1 MEEENAIDLLQR
13 YRRDRRV
20 LLDFI
25 LSGSLIKKVVM
36 PPGAVTLDDVDLD
49 QVSVDYVLNC
59 AKKSEMLELSEAI
72 RDYHD
77 HTGLPQMSDAGSVGE
92 FYLVT
97 DPESSGS
104 PPKRAPP
111 PVPISAVPPIAVST
125 PPPAYP
131 TSPVASNIS
140 RSESLDSAQERE
152 LTVDDIEDFEDDD
165 DTSMVEGLR
174 AKRTLNDASDLAV
187 KLPPFST
194 GITDDDLR
202 ETAYEILLACAGA
215 TGGLIV
221 PSKEKKKDKKSS
233 SLIRKLGRSKT
244 GSIVSQSQNAPGLVG
259 LLESMRVQ
267 LEISEAMD
275 IRTKQGLLNA
285 LVGKAGK
292 RMDTLLVPLELL
304 CCVARTEFSDKKAF
318 IRWQKRQLKVL
329 EEGLVN
335 HPVVGFG
342 ESGRKTNELRI
353 LLAKIEESEF
363 LPSSSGELQ
372 RTECLRSLRE
382 IAIPLA
388 ERPARGDLTG
398 EICHWADG
406 YQFNVRLY
414 EKLLLSVF
422 DMLDEGKLT
431 EEVEEILELLKSTW
445 RVLGITETIHHTC
458 YAWVLFRQYVIT
470 REHRILLHA
479 LEQLNKIPLMEQ
491 RGQQERLHLKSLRS
505 KVEGERDMSFLQAFL
520 TPIQRWADKQ
530 LGDYH
535 LHFSEGSAIMEKIVA
550 VAMITRRL
558 LLEEPDTSTQSLP
571 ISDRDQ
577 IEMYITSSIKHAF
590 TRTNQVVERV
600 DMSHEHPLALLAEEL
615 KKLLKK
621 DSATFMPVLQQRH
634 PQATVVSA
642 SLVHKLYGVKL
653 RPFLDSAEHLS
664 EDVISVFPAA
674 ESLEQFIMALITSV
688 CHEENAEILLRK
700 LNLYQIETK
709 SGTLVLRWVNS
720 QLGRIL
726 GWVERVTQQE
736 HWDPISLQ
744 QRHAGSIVEVYRIV
758 EETVDQFFGLKVPM
772 RFTELNSMFRGIDNA
787 LQVYGNLVV
796 NDLASK
802 EDLIPP
808 VPVLTRYSK
817 EAGLI
822 KSFVKKELF
831 DTRVLEREETRPRE
845 ISVLT
850 TPTLCVQLNTL
861 YYAISHLN
869 KLEDSIWE
877 RWTHKRSQEKLIRKS
892 IDDKSKK
899 DTFDGSR
906 KVINAAMER
915 ICEYTGTKIIFCDL
929 RVPFIDN
936 LYKPSVSGSR
946 VDVLIEPLDM
956 ELSQLCDIV
965 VEPLRDRI
973 VTSLLQA
980 SLDGLLRVILDGGP
994 SRVFFPGDAKL
1005 LEEDLEVLKEFFISG
1020 GDGLPRGVVENQVAR
1035 VRVVIKLH
1043 GYETRELIEDL
1054 KSASGLEMQG
1064 GKGKLGADSKTLLRI
1079 LCHRSDS
1086 EASQFLK
1093 KQFKIPKSSA

>member
-1 MEEENAIDLLQR
+1 MEEENALELLQR

-59 AKKSEMLELSEAI
+59 AKKSIMLELSEAI

-77 HTGLPQMSDAGSVGE
+77 HTGLPQMSDTGSVGE

-104 PPKRAPP
+104 PPRRPP
-111 PVPISAVPPIAVST
+111 PTVPISAVPPVAVF
-125 PPPAYP
+125 PP
-131 TSPVASNIS
+131 SPIISNVS
-140 RSESLDSAQERE
+140 RSVSFDSTQEKE

-165 DTSMVEGLR
+165 DAAVVESFR

-187 KLPPFST
+187 KLPSFST
-194 GITDDDLR
+194 GISDDDLR

-221 PSKEKKKDKKSS
+221 PSKEKKKDKKSR
-233 SLIRKLGRSKT
+233 LIRKLGRSKS
-244 GSIVSQSQNAPGLVG
+244 GSVVSQSQNAPGLVG
-259 LLESMRVQ
+259 LLETMRVQ
-267 LEISEAMD
+267 MEISESMD
-275 IRTKQGLLNA
+275 IRTRQGLLNA

-292 RMDTLLVPLELL
+292 RMDTLLIPLELL
-304 CCVARTEFSDKKAF
+304 CCISRSEFSDKKAF

-335 HPVVGFG
+335 HPAVGFG

-353 LLAKIEESEF
+353 LLAKIEEAEF
-363 LPSSSGELQ
+363 LPSSTGELQ

-382 IAIPLA
+382 IAVPLA

-406 YQFNVRLY
+406 YHLNVRLY

-445 RVLGITETIHHTC
+445 RVLGIMETIHHTC

-470 REHRILLHA
+470 REHGVLLHA

-491 RGQQERLHLKSLRS
+491 RGQQERLHLKSLHS
-505 KVEGERDMSFLQAFL
+505 KVEGERDMSFLQSFL
-520 TPIQRWADKQ
+520 TPIQRWTDKQ

-535 LHFSEGSAIMEKIVA
+535 LHFNEGSATMEKIVA

-558 LLEEPDTSTQSLP
+558 LLEEPETTSQSLP

-577 IEMYITSSIKHAF
+577 IEIYISSSIKNAF
-590 TRTNQVVERV
+590 SRTVQVVERV
-600 DMSHEHPLALLAEEL
+600 DMSNEHPLALLAEEL
-615 KKLLKK
+615 KKLLNR
-621 DSATFMPVLQQRH
+621 DSVTFLPVLSQRH
-634 PQATVVSA
+634 PQATVVSS
-642 SLVHKLYGVKL
+642 SLVHKLYGHRLK
-653 RPFLDSAEHLS
+653 PFLDGAEHLT

-688 CHEENAEILLRK
+688 CHEETAEILLKK

-726 GWVERVTQQE
+726 GWVERVIQQE
-736 HWDPISLQ
+736 HWDPISPQ

-772 RFTELNSMFRGIDNA
+772 RFTELNSLFRGIDNA
-787 LQVYGNLVV
+787 LQVYANNVV
-796 NDLASK
+796 NDLANK

-808 VPVLTRYSK
+808 VPILTRYKK
-817 EAGLI
+817 EAGI
-822 KSFVKKELF
+822 KAFVRKELF
-831 DTRVLEREETRPRE
+831 DARVPEPDETRPSQ

-869 KLEDSIWE
+869 KLEDNIWE
-877 RWTHKRSQEKLIRKS
+877 RWTSKRSQEKLIKFG
-892 IDDKSKK
+892 
-899 DTFDGSR
+899 TVLELHFGS
-906 KVINAAMER
+906 
-915 ICEYTGTKIIFCDL
+915 DL
-929 RVPFIDN
+929 WD
-936 LYKPSVSGSR
+936 
-946 VDVLIEPLDM
+946 

-1035 VRVVIKLH
+1035 VRHVIKLH
-1043 GYETRELIEDL
+1043 GYEVSSPTSVYTNNLI
-1054 KSASGLEMQG
+1054 
-1064 GKGKLGADSKTLLRI
+1064 I
-1079 LCHRSDS
+1079 SD
-1086 EASQFLK
+1086 
-1093 KQFKIPKSSA
+1093 I

>member
-1 MEEENAIDLLQR
+1 MEEENAIELLQR

-59 AKKSEMLELSEAI
+59 AKKSTMLELSEAI

-77 HTGLPQMSDAGSVGE
+77 HTGLPQMSDTGSVGE

-104 PPKRAPP
+104 PPRRPP
-111 PVPISAVPPIAVST
+111 PTVPVPAVSHVAVST
-125 PPPAYP
+125 PPVFPP
-131 TSPVASNIS
+131 SPIASNVS
-140 RSESLDSAQERE
+140 RSESFDTTKE

-165 DTSMVEGLR
+165 DVSVVEGFR

-187 KLPPFST
+187 KLPSFST
-194 GITDDDLR
+194 GISDDDLR
-202 ETAYEILLACAGA
+202 ETAYEVLLACAGA

-221 PSKEKKKDKKSS
+221 PSKEKKKEKKS
-233 SLIRKLGRSKT
+233 SLIRKLGRSKS
-244 GSIVSQSQNAPGLVG
+244 GSVVSQSQSAPGLVG
-259 LLESMRVQ
+259 LLETMRVQ
-267 LEISEAMD
+267 MEISESMD
-275 IRTKQGLLNA
+275 IRTRQGLLNA

-304 CCVARTEFSDKKAF
+304 CCISRSEFSDKKAF

-335 HPVVGFG
+335 HPAVGFG

-353 LLAKIEESEF
+353 LLAKIEEAEF
-363 LPSSSGELQ
+363 LPSSSGEIQ

-398 EICHWADG
+398 EICHWSDG
-406 YQFNVRLY
+406 YHLNVRLY

-470 REHRILLHA
+470 REHGILLHA

-505 KVEGERDMSFLQAFL
+505 KVEGERDLSFLQSFL
-520 TPIQRWADKQ
+520 TPIQRWTDKH

-535 LHFSEGSAIMEKIVA
+535 MHFNEGSAAMEKIVA
-550 VAMITRRL
+550 AAMITRRL
-558 LLEEPDTSTQSLP
+558 LLEEPETTSQSLP

-577 IEMYITSSIKHAF
+577 IEIYISSSIKNAF
-590 TRTNQVVERV
+590 SRTVQVVERV
-600 DMSHEHPLALLAEEL
+600 DMSNEHPLALLAEEL
-615 KKLLKK
+615 KKLLKRESK
-621 DSATFMPVLQQRH
+621 
-634 PQATVVSA
+634 
-642 SLVHKLYGVKL
+642 
-653 RPFLDSAEHLS
+653 PFSDGAEHLT

-688 CHEENAEILLRK
+688 CHEENAEILLKK

-709 SGTLVLRWVNS
+709 SGTLVLRWINS

-726 GWVERVTQQE
+726 GWVERVFQQE
-736 HWDPISLQ
+736 HWDPISPQ

-772 RFTELNSMFRGIDNA
+772 RFTELNSLFRGIDNA
-787 LQVYGNLVV
+787 LQVYANNVV

-808 VPVLTRYSK
+808 VPILTRYKK
-817 EAGLI
+817 EAGI
-822 KSFVKKELF
+822 KAFVKKELF
-831 DTRVLEREETRPRE
+831 DTRVPEPDELRPSQ

-869 KLEDSIWE
+869 KLEDNIWE
-877 RWTHKRSQEKLIRKS
+877 RWTSKRSHEKLIKKS
-892 IDDKSKK
+892 LDEKSKSFSQK
-899 DTFDGSR
+899 DTFEGSR
-906 KVINAAMER
+906 KIINAALDR
-915 ICEYTGTKIIFCDL
+915 ICEYTGTKIVFCDL
-929 RVPFIDN
+929 RVQFMDN
-936 LYKPSVSGSR
+936 LYKPSVSGYR
-946 VDVLIEPLDM
+946 LDALIEPLDM

-994 SRVFFPGDAKL
+994 SRVFFPSDAKL
-1005 LEEDLEVLKEFFISG
+1005 LEEDLEILKEFFISG

-1035 VRVVIKLH
+1035 VRHVIKLH
-1043 GYETRELIEDL
+1043 GYETRELIDDL
-1054 KSASGLEMQG
+1054 KSASSMEMQG
-1064 GKGKLGADSKTLLRI
+1064 GKSKLGTDSKTLLRI
-1079 LCHRSDS
+1079 LCHRTDS

-1093 KQFKIPKSSA
+1093 KQYKIPSSSV